1 MARPWLADAVLVVHV
16 LFVLFIVG
24 GFVLILAGA
33 GRWTW
38 IRNRTFRV
46 VHVAAIVFVAGEAL
60 LGITCPLTLWEDT
73 LRATGR
79 EERSF
84 IGRWL
89 AWLLYYDLP
98 EWIFAVAYAA
108 FALAVIACWWAIPP
122 RARST
127 GAGNAL

>member
-1 MARPWLADAVLVVHV
+1 VARPWLADAVLVVHV
-16 LFVLFIVG
+16 LFVLFVVG

-33 GRWTW
+33 GRWGW

-46 VHVAAIVFVAGEAL
+46 SHVAAIVFVAVEAL
-60 LGITCPLTLWEDT
+60 LGFTCPLTLWEDT

-79 EERSF
+79 EEGSF

-98 EWIFAVAYAA
+98 ERVFALAYAV

-127 GAGNAL
+127 GPGNAL

>member
-16 LFVLFIVG
+16 LFVLFVVG
-24 GFVLILAGA
+24 SLALILAGA
-33 GRWTW
+33 GRWSW
-38 IRNRTFRV
+38 IRNRTFRML
-46 VHVAAIVFVAGEAL
+46 HVAAIVFVAAEAL
-60 LGITCPLTLWEDT
+60 LGVTCPLTRWEDM

-98 EWIFAVAYAA
+98 EWVFAITYAA
-108 FALAVIACWWAIPP
+108 FALAVIGCWRAIPP
-122 RARST
+122 RARSIRP
-127 GAGNAL
+127 GNAL

>member
-1 MARPWLADAVLVVHV
+1 MAAPWLADAVLVAHVFFV
-16 LFVLFIVG
+16 LFVVG
-24 GFVLILAGA
+24 GFALILAGA
-33 GRWTW
+33 GRWSW
-38 IRNRTFRV
+38 VRNRTFRV
-46 VHVAAIVFVAGEAL
+46 LHVAAIVFVAAEAL
-60 LGITCPLTLWEDT
+60 LGVTCPLTRWEDM

-98 EWIFAVAYAA
+98 EWVFAIAYAA
-108 FALAVIACWWAIPP
+108 FALAVIGCWRAIPP

>member
-1 MARPWLADAVLVVHV
+1 MDSAWLADAVLVVHV
-16 LFVLFIVG
+16 LFVLFVVG
-24 GFVLILAGA
+24 GFALILAGA
-33 GRWTW
+33 GRWSW

-46 VHVAAIVFVAGEAL
+46 SHVAAIVFVAVEAL
-60 LGITCPLTLWEDT
+60 LGVTCPLTYWEDV
-73 LRATGR
+73 LRAAGR

-98 EWIFAVAYAA
+98 EWVFALAYAA
-108 FALAVIACWWAIPP
+108 FALAVIGCWRAIPP

-127 GAGNAL
+127 RPANAL

>member
-16 LFVLFIVG
+16 LFVLFVGG

-33 GRWTW
+33 GRWSW
-38 IRNRTFRV
+38 IRNRRFRV
-46 VHVAAIVFVAGEAL
+46 SHVAAIVFVAVEAL
-60 LGITCPLTLWEDT
+60 LGFTCPLTLWEDT
-73 LRATGR
+73 LRTTGR

-84 IGRWL
+84 IARWL

-98 EWIFAVAYAA
+98 EWVFALAYAA

-127 GAGNAL
+127 GPGNAL